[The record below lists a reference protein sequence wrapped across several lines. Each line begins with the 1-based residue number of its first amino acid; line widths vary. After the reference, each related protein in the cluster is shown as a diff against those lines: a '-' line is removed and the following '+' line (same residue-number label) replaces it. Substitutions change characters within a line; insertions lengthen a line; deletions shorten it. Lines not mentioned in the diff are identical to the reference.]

1 MGNSIVFLPRALIF
15 MNTTQILEAI
25 RLLGDRG
32 ELFGNENRMAIGLE
46 PLEELVGVRMQSL
59 NYINTEYAK
68 EYQLKDIKTEGENG
82 E

>member
-1 MGNSIVFLPRALIF
+1 
-15 MNTTQILEAI
+15 
-25 RLLGDRG
+25 
-32 ELFGNENRMAIGLE
+32 MAIGLE

-68 EYQLKDIKTEGENG
+68 EYQLKDIKMEGENG